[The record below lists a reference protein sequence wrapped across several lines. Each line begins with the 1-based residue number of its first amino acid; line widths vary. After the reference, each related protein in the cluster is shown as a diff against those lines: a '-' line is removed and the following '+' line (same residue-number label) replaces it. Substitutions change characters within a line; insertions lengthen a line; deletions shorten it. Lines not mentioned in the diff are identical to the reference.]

1 MVTVDPT
8 VAVDPPVLADAGP
21 VRRRMGRRTF
31 SVNNV
36 TLGVSMAWMA
46 VILVAAISPGL
57 LSGDDPTVL
66 QPARALQAPGE
77 GTLLGTDHYGR
88 SVFTLLHHGAR
99 SAMVIGHLATLFG
112 VVVGGL
118 LGLVAG
124 YFGGWVDMVIGRL
137 IDILMCFPGVLLALV
152 IASALGATTTNLI
165 LAVGI
170 ATVPGFA
177 RVMRGQVMS
186 VRGKLFVEAAR
197 SNGFRPGRIVF
208 RHILPNSLAPIVV
221 MATVSVGTAIVVAAS
236 LSYLGLG
243 PRMDIPDWGQLLAM
257 GQPYLSGAW
266 WISTFPGIT
275 LTLTVIAVSLAGDWL
290 RDRLDV
296 D

>member
-1 MVTVDPT
+1 M
-8 VAVDPPVLADAGP
+8 VLADPTISSDPAGLADAAP
-21 VRRRMGRRTF
+21 VRRRMGLRTF

-36 TLGVSMAWMA
+36 TLGVSLAWMA
-46 VILVAAISPGL
+46 LILVAAAVPGL
-57 LSGDDPTVL
+57 LTGDDPTAL
-66 QPARALQAPGE
+66 APSRALQGPGE
-77 GTLLGTDHYGR
+77 GTLLGTDLYGR
-88 SVFTLLHHGAR
+88 SVLTLLLHGAR
-99 SAMVIGHLATLFG
+99 SAMIIGLFATLFG
-112 VVVGGL
+112 VLVGGL

-124 YFGGWVDMVIGRL
+124 YFGGWTDMVIGRL
-137 IDILMCFPGVLLALV
+137 VDVLMCFPGVLLALV

-170 ATVPGFA
+170 ATVPAFC

-186 VRGKLFVEAAR
+186 VRNRLFVEAAR
-197 SNGFRPGRIVF
+197 SNGFRQSRIVF

-236 LSYLGLG
+236 LSFLGLG
-243 PRMDIPDWGQLLAM
+243 PRTDIPDWGQLLAV

-275 LTLTVIAVSLAGDWL
+275 LTVTVIAVSLAGDWL